1 MDSLTGQD
9 MSLSDWSKYDR
20 PAKFGI
26 HGSFVTGQNIT
37 ESKSQLRQNLWP
49 CYAKELIAEWDGE
62 KLKET

>member
-1 MDSLTGQD
+1 

-37 ESKSQLRQNLWP
+37 ESKSQLRQNYGLVM
-49 CYAKELIAEWDGE
+49 
-62 KLKET
+62 LKNSLQSEMGKN